1 MSTGNLIGKYIA
13 KSLTVFRNARIR
25 QRWPE
30 SGVKRLERLSD
41 EKAFETSGLGP
52 VIDVIRNV
60 SHLRQRREAARSSGK
75 RVALV
80 PTMGALHDGHL
91 ALVRAAARH
100 AQEVYV
106 SIYVNPTQF
115 GVNEDLDSY
124 PRSWHRDLIQ
134 LRQLNRSM
142 EGKEEFIGKVTNIF
156 NPTTNAMYPSLPPT
170 SEIHG
175 SGSFVNIT
183 PLANVLE
190 GAARPVFFR
199 GVATVVMKL
208 LNLVQPDEVVFGQKD
223 IQQVLVIKRMIE
235 DFHINTQLFVSPTE
249 RERDGLAMS
258 SRNVYLGDRRRRIAN
273 VIYKAMQ
280 ASQMA
285 WMKGKRDRR
294 ELLGPALG
302 VAKSIQDTQRALL
315 PSERAGFEV
324 DYMSLADPVTLEEIQ
339 SVDEEHGAILSAAVI
354 MQPIEEPQ
362 IGENLGLGRGL
373 TPVRLIDNC
382 IYGQHKVF
390 PYIGESKRSF
400 EQLPDI
406 RVVKNP
412 HIPLTVPHVLKG
424 SELFR
429 TAAS

>member
-1 MSTGNLIGKYIA
+1 MN
-13 KSLTVFRNARIR
+13 
-25 QRWPE
+25 
-30 SGVKRLERLSD
+30 LERLLE
-41 EKAFETSGLGP
+41 EKALEKSGTGP
-52 VIDVIRNV
+52 KIDVIRNV
-60 SHLRQRREAARSSGK
+60 SHLRQKREAARSSGK

-80 PTMGALHDGHL
+80 PTMGALHNGHL

-124 PRSWHRDLIQ
+124 PKTWHQDLIQ
-134 LRQLNRSM
+134 LQQLNHSM
-142 EGKEEFIGKVTNIF
+142 EGQEQFIGKVTTIF
-156 NPTTNAMYPSLPPT
+156 NPTTNVMYPGLPPT
-170 SEIHG
+170 SELHG
-175 SGSFVNIT
+175 YGSFINIT

-223 IQQVLVIKRMIE
+223 IQQVLIIKRMIE
-235 DFHINTQLFVSPTE
+235 DFHINTQLFVAPTE
-249 RERDGLAMS
+249 REHDGLAMS

-273 VIYKAMQ
+273 IIYKAMQ

-285 WMKGKRDRR
+285 WSKGKRSRR

-302 VAKSIQDTQRALL
+302 VAESIQNTQRALP

-324 DYMSLADPVTLEEIQ
+324 DYVSLADPTTLEEIQ
-339 SVDEEHGAILSAAVI
+339 SVDEERGAILSAAVV
-354 MQPIEEPQ
+354 MQPVEEPQ
-362 IGENLGLGRGL
+362 SGEYLGLGRGL
-373 TPVRLIDNC
+373 TPVRLIDNR

-390 PYIGESKRSF
+390 PYEDSRRSL
-400 EQLPDI
+400 EQLSDS
-406 RVVKNP
+406 RAARNP
-412 HIPLTVPHVLKG
+412 SV
-424 SELFR
+424 SS
-429 TAAS
+429 TAVNAPTKPEFHSATTS

>member
-1 MSTGNLIGKYIA
+1 MAAGNLIRKHA
-13 KSLTVFRNARIR
+13 AQSLTVIRNARYR
-25 QRWPE
+25 QPAPE
-30 SGVKRLERLSD
+30 GAVKKFAGQLN
-41 EKAFETSGLGP
+41 EKALEKSGIGP
-52 VIDVIRNV
+52 EIDVIRNV
-60 SHLRQRREAARSSGK
+60 SHLRQKREAARSSRRK
-75 RVALV
+75 VALV
-80 PTMGALHDGHL
+80 PTMGALHNGHL

-115 GVNEDLDSY
+115 GVNEDLDNY
-124 PRSWHRDLIQ
+124 PKTWHQDLIQ
-134 LRQLNRSM
+134 LRQLNDFM
-142 EGKEEFIGKVTNIF
+142 EGKEQFIGKVTTIF
-156 NPTTNAMYPSLPPT
+156 NPTTNVMYPGLPPT
-170 SEIHG
+170 SEIQG

-235 DFHINTQLFVSPTE
+235 DFHINTQLFVAPTE
-249 RERDGLAMS
+249 REHDGLAMS

-273 VIYKAMQ
+273 VIYKALQ
-280 ASQMA
+280 ASEMA

-302 VAKSIQDTQRALL
+302 VAESIQNTQRALP

-324 DYMSLADPVTLEEIQ
+324 DYMSLADPITLEEIQ
-339 SVDEEHGAILSAAVI
+339 SVDEERGAVLSAAVI

-362 IGENLGLGRGL
+362 LGENLGLGRAL
-373 TPVRLIDNC
+373 TPVRLIDNR
-382 IYGQHKVF
+382 IYNLHKVF
-390 PYIGESKRSF
+390 PYGESRRSL
-400 EQLPDI
+400 ELSPDS
-406 RVVKNP
+406 RAARNP
-412 HIPLTVPHVLKG
+412 CIPSTVLHVLKG
-424 SELFR
+424 PEVHPTS
-429 TAAS
+429 TS

>member
-1 MSTGNLIGKYIA
+1 MSAGNLIRKYTA
-13 KSLTVFRNARIR
+13 QSLTVIRNARQR
-25 QRWPE
+25 QLPSE
-30 SGVKRLERLSD
+30 GAAKKLERLFD
-41 EKAFETSGLGP
+41 EKMLEKSGIGP
-52 VIDVIRNV
+52 EIDVIRNV
-60 SHLRQRREAARSSGK
+60 SHLRQKREAARSSGK
-75 RVALV
+75 KVALV
-80 PTMGALHDGHL
+80 PTMGALHNGHL

-124 PRSWHRDLIQ
+124 PKTWHQDMIQ
-134 LRQLNRSM
+134 LRQLNHFM
-142 EGKEEFIGKVTNIF
+142 EGKEQFIGKVTTIF
-156 NPTTNAMYPSLPPT
+156 NPTTNLMYPGLPPT
-170 SEIHG
+170 SEIQG

-235 DFHINTQLFVSPTE
+235 DFHINTRLFLSPTE
-249 RERDGLAMS
+249 REHDGLAMS

-280 ASQMA
+280 ASEMA
-285 WMKGKRDRR
+285 WTKGKRDRR
-294 ELLGPALG
+294 ELLGPACG
-302 VAKSIQDTQRALL
+302 VAESIQNTQRALP
-315 PSERAGFEV
+315 PSERAGFEL

-339 SVDEEHGAILSAAVI
+339 CVDEERGAILSAAVI
-354 MQPIEEPQ
+354 MQPVEEPQ
-362 IGENLGLGRGL
+362 VGENLGLGRGL
-373 TPVRLIDNC
+373 TPVRLIDNR

-390 PYIGESKRSF
+390 PYGESRRSP
-400 EQLPDI
+400 EQSLDSMAA
-406 RVVKNP
+406 RNP
-412 HIPLTVPHVLKG
+412 SIPSTVLHVLR
-424 SELFR
+424 E
-429 TAAS
+429 T